1 MTQQELKNCIFIL
14 NDMEQNIYMM
24 TRMCEKF
31 DEEIKKTEKCEYPE
45 LKKPEEPK
53 YYKVNLLS
61 EMFIY
66 NPISEFLLEHMFDEF
81 ECSDIY
87 DFLLSSI
94 RFIFYAVLGIVLLP
108 ISIIVGAVIYLTDKP
123 KTESHNQKLRQ
134 EYEDAC
140 KKYENDCTEREVQR
154 YKELK
159 KIDEMKKQKQGLLVQ
174 RKESQA
180 KLDEFYEKINI
191 NEKFRG
197 ILPMSYMAEFIKLGI
212 ATKLEGADGLY
223 YLVLKELKDTEFKY
237 SITAKLDEA
246 VQKEQS
252 LHKELERMKRT
263 CDIMM
268 LNSANNASSNTID
281 SYQSERIARELE
293 YQTYLIKK
301 GIYG

>member
-1 MTQQELKNCIFIL
+1 MTQQELKNCILIL

-24 TRMCEKF
+24 TRMGEKL
-31 DEEIKKTEKCEYPE
+31 DEEINKLRNKEYSYPD
-45 LKKPEEPK
+45 KPEKRREK
-53 YYKVNLLS
+53 YKHTVLVCIFMS
-61 EMFIY
+61 
-66 NPISEFLLEHMFDEF
+66 NPIAMFLFDLIF
-81 ECSDIY
+81 DVF
-87 DFLLSSI
+87 DGFLKILPI
-94 RFIFYAVLGIVLLP
+94 IVYVLLLP
-108 ISIIVGAVIYLTDKP
+108 INIIVGIIYYYYEKP
-123 KTESHNQKLRQ
+123 KIETAQKEAEEIYRKSCE
-134 EYEDAC
+134 EYEKICAGIERNRCKDTEKADAL
-140 KKYENDCTEREVQR
+140 TEQ
-154 YKELK
+154 KNNLLK
-159 KIDEMKKQKQGLLVQ
+159 
-174 RKESQA
+174 RKAESES
-180 KLDEFYEKINI
+180 KLKEFYEKINI

>member
-24 TRMCEKF
+24 TRMCEKI
-31 DEEIKKTEKCEYPE
+31 DEEKDNLRKKEYSYPEKPKKASIKKFNVFKCIFFENPIA
-45 LKKPEEPK
+45 LAP
-53 YYKVNLLS
+53 LLLCGWALS
-61 EMFIY
+61 EGG
-66 NPISEFLLEHMFDEF
+66 LLT
-81 ECSDIY
+81 I
-87 DFLLSSI
+87 LI
-94 RFIFYAVLGIVLLP
+94 VLGLALYVALLP
-108 ISIIVGAVIYLTDKP
+108 INIIAGIIYYYRKKP
-123 KTESHNQKLRQ
+123 K
-134 EYEDAC
+134 A
-140 KKYENDCTEREVQR
+140 ERERKNAEEKYLNECRQHKNECDSIDLSR
-154 YKELK
+154 KNDRERIIALDEQKNNLLK
-159 KIDEMKKQKQGLLVQ
+159 
-174 RKESQA
+174 RKAESES
-180 KLDEFYEKINI
+180 KLKEFYEKINI